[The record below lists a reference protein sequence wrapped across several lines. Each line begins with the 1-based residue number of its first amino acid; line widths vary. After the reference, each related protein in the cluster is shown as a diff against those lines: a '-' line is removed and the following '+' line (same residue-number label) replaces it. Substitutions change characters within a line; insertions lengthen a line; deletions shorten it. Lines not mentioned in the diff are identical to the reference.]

1 MDGIRLDEHE
11 FELSGA
17 LDRVEAGATV
27 EITREG
33 RPIAMLAPVVAEAPS
48 QDADLSPR
56 EQWKAAGIDWE
67 EIGRFAATLPYDP
80 TNSVEEMRREARY

>member
-1 MDGIRLDEHE
+1 MDAIRLDEHG
-11 FELSGA
+11 FDLSGA

-33 RPIAMLAPVVAEAPS
+33 RPIAMLTPIAPEQLS
-48 QDADLSPR
+48 QDGDLSPR
-56 EQWKAAGIDWE
+56 EQWKAAGVDWE

-80 TNSVEEMRREARY
+80 TTSVVEMRREARY